1 MEATTMEYA
10 YIQLHAPEPPQ
21 PRDEKS
27 DRREQDNPYPDYE
40 QSLIYEEEC
49 PARRVVVIDL

>member
-1 MEATTMEYA
+1 MEYA

-27 DRREQDNPYPDYE
+27 ARREQDNPYPDYE